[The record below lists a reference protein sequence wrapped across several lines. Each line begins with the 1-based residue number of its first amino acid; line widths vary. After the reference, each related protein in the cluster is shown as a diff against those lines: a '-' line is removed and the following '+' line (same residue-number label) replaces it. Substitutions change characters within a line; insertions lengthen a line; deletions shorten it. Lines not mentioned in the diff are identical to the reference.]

1 VRPYPISVI
10 QKASKMRVIQTLYSI
25 FIALF
30 LLTLSCGVG
39 VLLGSTATGEDRFD
53 NRKAVAVIRAEGPIS
68 GGEPAGFLASEGAY
82 SDVIVKQLR
91 RAAKNDS
98 VKAIVLRVDS
108 PGGGITPSD
117 EIRNQI
123 VKIRKETNKPVIAS
137 MGSTA
142 ASGGYYISAPANH
155 IMANETTITGSIG
168 VITIIPNLQGLL
180 EKVGVSAE
188 VLTSGPNKDLG
199 SGLAPLSED
208 DRQILQAVINDA
220 YDRFVQVV
228 AEGRGI
234 DPESVRKFADGR
246 IFTAKQAKELK
257 LIDGYGDLPEAIELA
272 ADLGGINGE
281 PRVIDYGERGSALGL
296 GASLFSGL
304 VPRPLNNILDN
315 GPIFSINYLYIGRTG
330 SSIIMG
336 R

>member
-1 VRPYPISVI
+1 
-10 QKASKMRVIQTLYSI
+10 MRVIQTLYSI

-39 VLLGSTATGEDRFD
+39 VLIGASATGEGGFD
-53 NRKAVAVIRAEGPIS
+53 NRKAVAIVRAEGPIS
-68 GGEPAGFLASEGAY
+68 GGEPVGLLASQGAY
-82 SDVIVKQLR
+82 SDVIVKQLW
-91 RAAKNDS
+91 RAAKSDS

-123 VKIRKETNKPVIAS
+123 LKIRKGTNKPVIVS

-155 IMANETTITGSIG
+155 ILANETTITGSIG
-168 VITIIPNLQGLL
+168 VITILPNFQGLM
-180 EKVGVSAE
+180 EKVGIRAE

-199 SGLAPLSED
+199 SAFAPLSDD
-208 DRQILQAVINDA
+208 DRQILQTVIDDA
-220 YDRFVQVV
+220 YGRFVQVV

-234 DPESVRKFADGR
+234 EAESVRKFADGR
-246 IFTAKQAKELK
+246 IFTAKQAKDLK
-257 LIDGYGDLPEAIELA
+257 LIDGFGDLPEAIELA

-281 PRVIDYGERGSALGL
+281 PKIIDYGSKGSALGL
-296 GASLFSGL
+296 GASLFSGIL
-304 VPRPLNNILDN
+304 PRGVDN
-315 GPIFSINYLYIGRTG
+315 VLSQEHNFSINYLYIGRTG

>member
-1 VRPYPISVI
+1 
-10 QKASKMRVIQTLYSI
+10 MRVIQTLYSI

-39 VLLGSTATGEDRFD
+39 VLIGASATGEGGFD
-53 NRKAVAVIRAEGPIS
+53 NRKAVAIVRAEGPIT
-68 GGEPAGFLASEGAY
+68 GGEPVGLLASEGAY

-91 RAAKNDS
+91 RAAKSDS

-123 VKIRKETNKPVIAS
+123 IKIRKGTNKPVIVS

-142 ASGGYYISAPANH
+142 ASGGYYISTPANH
-155 IMANETTITGSIG
+155 ILANETTITGSIG
-168 VITIIPNLQGLL
+168 VITILPNFQGLM
-180 EKVGVSAE
+180 EKVGIRAE
-188 VLTSGPNKDLG
+188 VLTSGHNKDLG
-199 SGLAPLSED
+199 SAFAPLSDD
-208 DRQILQAVINDA
+208 DRQILQTVIDDA
-220 YDRFVQVV
+220 YGRFVQVV

-234 DPESVRKFADGR
+234 EAESVRKFADGR
-246 IFTAKQAKELK
+246 IFTAKQAKDLK
-257 LIDGYGDLPEAIELA
+257 LIDGFGDLPEAIELA

-281 PRVIDYGERGSALGL
+281 PRIIDYGSKGSALGL
-296 GASLFSGL
+296 GTSLFSGIL
-304 VPRPLNNILDN
+304 PRGVDN
-315 GPIFSINYLYIGRTG
+315 VLSQEHNFSINYLYIGRTG